1 MAIHDQVPPWC
12 YWSTLYSFHRRLF
25 VPASKLVGELSVTIT
40 LFIAVCSVRM
50 CNRQYSKICKSILFL
65 CFLPILFLLLFS
77 TTFRDE
83 YYTPISIIRKLS
95 LNLEDHITSK
105 YFGLNSDAG
114 PLTLVESAWI
124 RGSTPEHGSWR
135 TLSPG
140 EVKDQ
145 VGFIVDLML
154 ACNSTHHPL
163 VLGLRHSLNNSD
175 HCWGPRKSD
184 LPEHKCSFSA
194 TVCQASTLSQVCVT
208 KNV

>member
-65 CFLPILFLLLFS
+65 CFLPILSLLLFS

-124 RGSTPEHGSWR
+124 SEDLPRSMDPGGLCLLGKWR
-135 TLSPG
+135 TKWGSSWTWCWLATAPTIHWCL
-140 EVKDQ
+140 DLD
-145 VGFIVDLML
+145 IV
-154 ACNSTHHPL
+154 
-163 VLGLRHSLNNSD
+163 
-175 HCWGPRKSD
+175 
-184 LPEHKCSFSA
+184 
-194 TVCQASTLSQVCVT
+194 
-208 KNV
+208 